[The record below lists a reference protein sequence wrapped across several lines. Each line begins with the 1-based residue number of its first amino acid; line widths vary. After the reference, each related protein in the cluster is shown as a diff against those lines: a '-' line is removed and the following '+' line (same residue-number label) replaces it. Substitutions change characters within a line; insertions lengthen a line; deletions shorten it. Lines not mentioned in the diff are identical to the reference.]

1 MALHCLAVNEPNL
14 PGATSRRKKICNSLR
29 VTIAPHL
36 NSSTPD
42 CGAFRLVP
50 ASGSGEATIGVSI
63 LTHTVLDFAMQ
74 YSRLGLA
81 VLPLHYP
88 VRHQDGMI
96 CSCGRANCN
105 SPAKHPVGQLVPN
118 GIKGGSTKP
127 KMVEGWFRDSPWNI
141 GIVTGAASGIIPL
154 DIDPRHGGDE
164 CLAALERTNGPLPE
178 TWRFLTGGGGEH
190 VIFRHPGGFIPN
202 SAQKIGP
209 GIDVRGDGGYIVA
222 PPSRHITG
230 RDYAISVDHHPD
242 LIPLADLPRW
252 LFELMK
258 CESGG
263 RVPVEE
269 WRRRIGCRIP
279 GGTTKRLPSLGF
291 AVTCLPTVSTR
302 MFASTLSFHSMPRI
316 AHPPLSQQEILNI
329 VASITMRELARKATR
344 HKEWS
349 RG

>member
-1 MALHCLAVNEPNL
+1 
-14 PGATSRRKKICNSLR
+14 
-29 VTIAPHL
+29 
-36 NSSTPD
+36 
-42 CGAFRLVP
+42 LVP
-50 ASGSGEATIGVSI
+50 ASGSGEATLGVSI
-63 LTHTVLDFAMQ
+63 LFHTVLDFAME

-88 VRHQDGMI
+88 VRHQDGMT
-96 CSCGRANCN
+96 CSCARANCN
-105 SPAKHPVGQLVPN
+105 SPAKHPVGHLVPN

-127 KMVEGWFRDSPWNI
+127 KMVKGWFRDSPWNI

-164 CLAALERTNGPLPE
+164 CLAALEGTNGPLPE

-242 LIPLADLPRW
+242 LIPLADPPPW
-252 LFELMK
+252 LIELMK
-258 CESGG
+258 SNSSV
-263 RVPVEE
+263 RVPAEE
-269 WRRRIGCRIP
+269 WRRRIGSAIPEGERNDTLARISGHLLAHRIDP
-279 GGTTKRLPSLGF
+279 HVCLDIVLSLNVTHCTPSL
-291 AVTCLPTVSTR
+291 PE
-302 MFASTLSFHSMPRI
+302 
-316 AHPPLSQQEILNI
+316 QEILNI
-329 VASITMRELARKATR
+329 VASIARREFAQRATR
-344 HKEWS
+344 RKES
-349 RG
+349 NRG